1 MRQKG
6 VDFSTSIGSS
16 FKKASI
22 PTGLNEQSLLTPQK
36 LPAGADG
43 GSFLRRMVSNP
54 ASMIESGYRMITNL
68 HEVANQMM
76 STFRG
81 LVCDQRPMPNN
92 P

>member
-22 PTGLNEQSLLTPQK
+22 PVGLNEQSILTPLK
-36 LPAGADG
+36 LPTSADS

-54 ASMIESGYRMITNL
+54 VSMIESGYRMITNL
-68 HEVANQMM
+68 H
-76 STFRG
+76 
-81 LVCDQRPMPNN
+81 
-92 P
+92 